1 MNIKEEIKKIIL
13 KALEKME
20 ITNIDVVLEIPNDK
34 KNGDYATSVAMQLS
48 SLMKKN
54 SIAIANEIK
63 DLIETSEYIDKIE
76 IAGPG
81 FLNFYINKKIL
92 LNLIPEVLEQKE
104 DYGRSKIGNGQK
116 INVEFASVNPTGVI
130 HLGHARG
137 SAYGDNICRILSFAG
152 YDVTREYYI
161 NDGGNQIDNLG
172 KSIQERYFGLC
183 GLEENMPEDVYYGK
197 EIVEIAKNI
206 YEKKKELV

>member
-1 MNIKEEIKKIIL
+1 MNIREEIKKIIL
-13 KALEKME
+13 KTLEKMK

-81 FLNFYINKKIL
+81 FLNFYIK
-92 LNLIPEVLEQKE
+92 
-104 DYGRSKIGNGQK
+104 
-116 INVEFASVNPTGVI
+116 
-130 HLGHARG
+130 
-137 SAYGDNICRILSFAG
+137 
-152 YDVTREYYI
+152 
-161 NDGGNQIDNLG
+161 
-172 KSIQERYFGLC
+172 
-183 GLEENMPEDVYYGK
+183 
-197 EIVEIAKNI
+197 
-206 YEKKKELV
+206 